1 MLTRLASAVC
11 ATGLVALLLAAAP
24 IAPERVVGAAGASLG
39 TNPTPVAEM
48 SRNTVPTDARGGD
61 LAPRQLWNKRASAS
75 IQLPVDP
82 VTHRPQWNGKLGVKF
97 RDDLK
102 VRADLVPTDSVR
114 DANGMPIPAVTE
126 ILRTFGGSIHQ
137 MLRRSPAE
145 LRELEL
151 RAERK
156 SHRAQPDLAGM
167 TYVDVS
173 PDRLVE
179 TARAFN
185 DLDIVE
191 WIEIERNPVTHGGST
206 DQAQQ
211 DGCGANGPGDGTGI
225 TNCYTTS
232 PNSRCSS
239 LGGGNGCNN
248 PTGCANP
255 DGSTPN
261 CRYGC
266 NNTACCEAVGD
277 FLPGCNDVTSGQG
290 WDAMCATYANIVCTG
305 NVYDSAPPTAG
316 GGGPTGPS
324 TPGSYKFDPC
334 FAMRGPVQYQ
344 NDPPGPGGAV
354 PPIRIQGQI
363 VVPNVTATP
372 AGELQVPSQLL
383 TYQLTA
389 SGDVV
394 YDNTVSQTPAN
405 TVTAIAYPN
414 GQVSD
419 EGDATTGVSQSAL
432 GDPSLEGAYLSISA
446 GCFTNH
452 TYGGCSQVT
461 CCVYICRND
470 PYCCVVEWDDSC
482 VARAQDTEAQTA
494 GSAFGAPCTPQ
505 TLAGGCSTTG
515 TPSGAF
521 PTCTAST
528 TPNMSAGVEKTVT
541 GADTNKLRGF
551 QTYIKKEAI
560 LGPFDTLPTG
570 VTYPVQLPTTNSDV
584 VPDPRR
590 VDTEGNLG
598 TLAMLNSTFR
608 GGGLD
613 LAGFEQLASNLLQPP
628 KTSDNSCHG
637 EGITVAIIEPSAYL
651 NHEELVGQV
660 TAESGQTQLL
670 VIADPL
676 DPNHGTAVLG
686 IIGAKKTGT
695 SSGAGEIGIRGIA
708 YGCAMRFYPTV
719 SREEGQRLNNAIT
732 NALIDLEEGDLM
744 NMSIGL
750 GGSSGDGG
758 TGSGDTI
765 LVSPSVFTLVR
776 LGSDVGITTI
786 VSAGNDAAP
795 VRTSPGGG
803 TDNVVLDAGAIVV
816 GACWPGY
823 QVGQISETTTVPGP
837 FPGNNYCRLNFSNFS
852 GEQGT
857 VNLSAW
863 GTGVTTIGY
872 GDLWNGRNPAPAG
885 DELQTNKLRSYTAL
899 FNGTSASSAMITG
912 WATCVQSF
920 SVAYWG
926 APLGA
931 ETLRAAISRY
941 DLAFRNVYPQ
951 CGLSYSSPQFPG
963 YPENGSPSVG
973 DIEAGGQQAQIGGF
987 PNCRNTASYVVS
999 NTFGGTPVFL
1009 QVITGTLES
1018 GTSFSLRERDGAA
1031 VSIKAIKKR
1040 AGTRASG
1047 YGTQL
1052 FYPLNGDTT
1061 DLQLQLALPQPP
1073 QAVTNISLTTFSQ
1086 TSWSLPVVEVIYFY
1100 NWKQRRWTGAGSAT
1114 VAQTGTGGVFQVP
1127 GNPQDYAIA
1136 NSSGGTSVYAR
1147 VYTCGLGSTGY
1158 TVLHDLLRLEG
1169 QVDIFNPG
1177 GGIEP

>member
-24 IAPERVVGAAGASLG
+24 IAPERAGKATDSGLGVNTTPVVDTTLG
-39 TNPTPVAEM
+39 TASTAP
-48 SRNTVPTDARGGD
+48 RGGD
-61 LAPRQLWNKRASAS
+61 LAPRQLWAKRATAS

-82 VTHRPQWNGKLGVKF
+82 VTRRPQWNGKLGVKF

-102 VRADLVPTDSVR
+102 VRADMIPTDSVR
-114 DANGMPIPAVTE
+114 DANGMPVPAVTE
-126 ILRTFGGSIHQ
+126 ILRKVGGSIHQ
-137 MLRRSPAE
+137 MLRRSPEE
-145 LRELEL
+145 LRQLEL

-156 SHRAQPDLAGM
+156 SGRAQPDLAGM

-173 PDRLVE
+173 PDHLVE

-191 WIEIERNPVTHGGST
+191 WIEIERNPVLHGGGT
-206 DQAQQ
+206 NQAQQ

-266 NNTACCEAVGD
+266 NNTACCEAVGA
-277 FLPGCNDVTSGQG
+277 FLPGCNDIESGQG
-290 WDAMCATYANIVCTG
+290 WDALCATYANIVCTG
-305 NVYDSAPPTAG
+305 NVYDSVPATAG

-344 NDPPGPGGAV
+344 NNPATGAV
-354 PPIRIQGQI
+354 PGLRIQGQL
-363 VVPNVTATP
+363 VVPNVTTTP

-383 TYQLTA
+383 SYQLDA
-389 SGDVV
+389 GGNVV
-394 YDNTVSQTPAN
+394 FDNANGGQDPTNTVVAVP
-405 TVTAIAYPN
+405 YPN
-414 GQVSD
+414 GQTSD
-419 EGDATTGVSQSAL
+419 EGDATTGVPQSAQ

-461 CCVYICRND
+461 CCVYVCRND

-482 VARAQDTEAQTA
+482 VARAQDLSTQEGPGGPNDT
-494 GSAFGAPCTPQ
+494 PCTPQ
-505 TLAGGCSTTG
+505 TLPGGC
-515 TPSGAF
+515 TPEGVPTGAF
-521 PTCTAST
+521 PNCTTST

-551 QTYIKKEAI
+551 QTYIKAEAI
-560 LGPFDTLPTG
+560 LGPFDTLPAG
-570 VTYPVQLPTTNSDV
+570 VTYPVALPTSNTSTI
-584 VPDPRR
+584 PDPRR
-590 VDTEGNLG
+590 IDPASNLG

-613 LAGFEQLASNLLQPP
+613 LAGFEQLASNLLQAPR
-628 KTSDNSCHG
+628 TADNSCHG
-637 EGITVAIIEPSAYL
+637 EGITVAVIEPSAYL
-651 NHEELVGQV
+651 GHEELVGQV
-660 TAESGQTQLL
+660 TGESGQTQLL

-686 IIGAKKTGT
+686 IIGAKKTGNAAGT
-695 SSGAGEIGIRGIA
+695 GEIGIRGIA
-708 YGCAMRFYPTV
+708 YGCTMRFYPTV
-719 SREEGQRLNNAIT
+719 SREEGQRINNAIT
-732 NALIDLEEGDLM
+732 NALIDLEEGDLI
-744 NMSIGL
+744 NMAVGL

-758 TGSGDTI
+758 TTSGDTI
-765 LVSPSVFTLVR
+765 LVSPAVFSLVR
-776 LGSDVGITTI
+776 LGSDVGIITI

-795 VRTSPGGG
+795 VNTSPADPDGGAG
-803 TDNVVLDAGAIVV
+803 AGDSGAIVV

-823 QVGQISETTTVPGP
+823 QVGQLSQTTTVPGP
-837 FPGNNYCRLNFSNFS
+837 YPGNNYCRLNFSNFS
-852 GEQGT
+852 STTGT
-857 VNLSAW
+857 VNLSGW
-863 GTGVTTIGY
+863 GTGVTTLGY
-872 GDLWNGRNPAPAG
+872 GDLWNGKNVAPDS
-885 DELQTNKLRSYTAL
+885 DELQANKLRSYTAL

-912 WATCVQSF
+912 WAACVQSF

-926 APLGA
+926 TALSA
-931 ETLRAAISRY
+931 DDLRTSLSRY
-941 DLAFRNVYPQ
+941 DLAFRNVFPQ

-973 DIEAGGQQAQIGGF
+973 DIQTGGEQAQIGGF

-1009 QVITGTLES
+1009 NVITGTLQS
-1018 GTSFSLRERDGAA
+1018 GTSFSLREADGAA
-1031 VSIKAIKKR
+1031 VVVKSVKRR
-1040 AGTRASG
+1040 AGTRAQG

-1052 FYPLNGDTT
+1052 FYPLNGETT
-1061 DLQLQLALPQPP
+1061 DIQLQLVAPQAP
-1073 QAVTNISLTTFSQ
+1073 QAVVNISLATLSR

-1100 NWKQRRWTGAGSAT
+1100 NWKQRRWTGAGSITISQA
-1114 VAQTGTGGVFQVP
+1114 GTPGGFIVP

-1136 NSSGGTSVYAR
+1136 NSSGGTTVYAR

-1158 TVLHDLLRLEG
+1158 SVLHDLLRLAVD
-1169 QVDIFNPG
+1169 VDIFNPNG
-1177 GGIEP
+1177 